1 MQKTINDMTKDANS
15 SDFSFANK
23 LKHGMQSI
31 YGEVDGL

>member
-15 SDFSFANK
+15 SNFSFANK

-31 YGEVDGL
+31 HGEVDGL